1 MPGAAYPLRLPAMR
15 AATARRVVLPAVA
28 GPDFESQIKT
38 LQATMHT
45 IEQVLDLD
53 AMRAEIA
60 DLGEQVA
67 APDLW
72 DDQANAQRVTGR
84 LSALQGDLERF
95 TRLQDRLDDV
105 SVLAELAAEES
116 DADVRRE
123 ADAELAKVHKAVEA
137 LEVRTLLSGEYDS
150 REALLTIRSGA
161 GGVDAAD
168 FAEMLL
174 RMYTRW
180 AERNKYPVEVFDT
193 SYAEEAGL
201 KSATFAIHAPYA
213 YGTLSVEAGTHRLV
227 RISPFDNQGRRQTS
241 FAAVE
246 VVPVLEQTDEIDI
259 PEEDVRVD
267 VYRSS
272 GPGGQSVNTTDSAVR
287 LTHLPTGTVV
297 SCQNEKSQLQN
308 KASAMVILK
317 AKLLALKKAEEKAHL
332 DELRG
337 DVQASWGD
345 QMRNYVLNPY
355 QMVKDLRTEYE
366 SGNPQAVL
374 DGEIDAFLEA
384 GIRWRRG
391 AEVKD
396 KV

>member
-1 MPGAAYPLRLPAMR
+1 MANTDFPEEFKALD
-15 AATARRVVLPAVA
+15 ATVT
-28 GPDFESQIKT
+28 S
-38 LQATMHT
+38 
-45 IEQVLDLD
+45 IEKVLDLD
-53 AMRAEIA
+53 SLRAEIA
-60 DLGEQVA
+60 ELQEQVS

-72 DDQANAQRVTGR
+72 DDQANAQKLTGR
-84 LSALQGDLERF
+84 LSVLQADLERI
-95 TRLQDRLDDV
+95 TGLRQRLEDLEILVQLGQEEGDAD
-105 SVLAELAAEES
+105 SLAEAE
-116 DADVRRE
+116 
-123 ADAELAKVHKAVEA
+123 AELVRLHGAVES
-137 LEVRTLLSGEYDS
+137 LEVRTLLSGEYDE
-150 REALLTIRSGA
+150 RDALISIRSGA

-168 FAEMLL
+168 FAEMLM
-174 RMYTRW
+174 RMYLRW
-180 AERNKYPVEVFDT
+180 AERHSYPAEVLDT

-201 KSATFAIHAPYA
+201 KSATFQVSVPYA
-213 YGTLSVEAGTHRLV
+213 YGTLSVEQGTHRLV

-259 PEEDVRVD
+259 PEEEIRVD

-287 LTHLPTGTVV
+287 LTHIPTGVVV

-317 AKLLALKKAEEKAHL
+317 AKLLALKKAEERAHL

-355 QMVKDLRTEYE
+355 QMVKDLRTGFEV
-366 SGNPQAVL
+366 GNPQAVF
-374 DGEIDAFLEA
+374 DGDVDGFIEA

-391 AEVKD
+391 AEKAAAN
-396 KV
+396 

>member
-1 MPGAAYPLRLPAMR
+1 MALPDLSERLKHLD
-15 AATARRVVLPAVA
+15 ATLT
-28 GPDFESQIKT
+28 S
-38 LQATMHT
+38 
-45 IEQVLDLD
+45 IEKVLDLD
-53 AMRAEIA
+53 KLRAEIA
-60 DLGEQVA
+60 DLQEQVG

-84 LSALQGDLERF
+84 LSALQAELERA
-95 TRLQDRLDDV
+95 TNLRQRLDDV
-105 SVLAELAAEES
+105 EVLLELAAEEGDEDS
-116 DADVRRE
+116 RAE
-123 ADAELAKVHKAVEA
+123 AEAEINRLAGSIES
-137 LEVRTLLSGEYDS
+137 LEVRTLLSGEFDE
-150 REALLTIRSGA
+150 REALVTIRSGA

-168 FAEMLL
+168 FAEMLQ
-174 RMYTRW
+174 RMYIRW
-180 AERNKYPVEVFDT
+180 AERHEYPVEVYDT

-201 KSATFAIHAPYA
+201 KSTTFAVKAPYA
-213 YGTLSVEAGTHRLV
+213 YGTLSVESGTHRLV

-246 VVPVLEQTDEIDI
+246 VVPVLEETDEIDI
-259 PEEDVRVD
+259 PDEEIRVD

-287 LTHLPTGTVV
+287 LTHIPTGVVV

-317 AKLLALKKAEEKAHL
+317 AKLLALKKAEERAQL

-366 SGNPQAVL
+366 TGNTQAVL
-374 DGEIDAFLEA
+374 DGEIDDFIEA

-391 AEVKD
+391 QSLN
-396 KV
+396 